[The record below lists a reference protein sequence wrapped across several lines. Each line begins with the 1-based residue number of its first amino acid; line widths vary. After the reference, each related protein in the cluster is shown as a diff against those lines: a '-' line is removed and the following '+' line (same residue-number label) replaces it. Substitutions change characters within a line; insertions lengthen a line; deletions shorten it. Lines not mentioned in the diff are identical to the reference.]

1 MTTNIISFRKEYLIN
16 FLNYQFKNNTSL
28 KKYYLEWLKINV
40 ISFIIPK
47 VEKHLTTC
55 QIKLELSDEYPFDK
69 KQYLSIAKMKKFEI
83 IVFNSFNVIMFNNL
97 FINENRLKVGQE
109 IEKMLYKY
117 NIDYKYSTALLKR
130 YYRIRKS
137 NDIST

>member
-1 MTTNIISFRKEYLIN
+1 
-16 FLNYQFKNNTSL
+16 
-28 KKYYLEWLKINV
+28 
-40 ISFIIPK
+40 
-47 VEKHLTTC
+47 
-55 QIKLELSDEYPFDK
+55 
-69 KQYLSIAKMKKFEI
+69 MKKFEI